1 MFHNIPSL
9 VQKRMTDLEAV
20 DARDR
25 LDGTPKARR
34 MRQIPPETGK
44 LLALL
49 AAGAPPGLVLEIGTS
64 GGYSSLWLALAC
76 RERRDRLV
84 TFEADVDKVALA
96 RQTFH
101 LAGVADIVAVV
112 PGNALDL
119 LPQYTRVA
127 FCFLDIEK
135 DAYSP
140 CYRSVVPNL
149 VPGGLLCA
157 DNVISHA
164 SELEQF
170 LAEVHSDPRLD
181 VLVVPVGKGVL
192 VCRRTNAA

>member
-1 MFHNIPSL
+1 MFHDIPPL
-9 VQKRMTDLEAV
+9 VQERMVFLEAV

-34 MRQIPPETGK
+34 LRQIPPETGK

-76 RERRDRLV
+76 RARGDRLIS
-84 TFEADVDKVALA
+84 FEEDANKVALA
-96 RQTFH
+96 RQNFH
-101 LAGVADIVAVV
+101 LAGVQELIQVV
-112 PGNALDL
+112 QGNALDL
-119 LPQYTRVA
+119 LPHYPGVA

-135 DAYSP
+135 DVYTA
-140 CYRSVVPNL
+140 CYQSVVPNL

-164 SELEQF
+164 EELEQF
-170 LAEVHSDPRLD
+170 LEDVEADPRLD
-181 VLVVPVGKGVL
+181 ALVVPVGKGVL
-192 VCRRTNAA
+192 VCRRA

>member
-1 MFHNIPSL
+1 MFHNIPPL
-9 VQKRMTDLEAV
+9 VQQRMSALEAV
-20 DARDR
+20 DAIDR

-34 MRQIPPETGK
+34 LRQIPPETGK

-64 GGYSSLWLALAC
+64 GGYSSLWLTLAC
-76 RERRDRLV
+76 RERGDRLV
-84 TFEADVDKVALA
+84 TFEEDVDKVSLA

-101 LAGVADIVAVV
+101 LTGVEHLVQVV
-112 PGNALDL
+112 QGNALDL
-119 LPQYTRVA
+119 LPQYPGVA

-135 DAYSP
+135 DAYLA
-140 CYRSVVPNL
+140 CYQSVVPNL

-170 LAEVHSDPRLD
+170 LEDVHSDSRLD
-181 VLVVPVGKGVL
+181 ALVVPVGKGVL
-192 VCRRTNAA
+192 VCRKSRHP